1 MNEGDSESIGVR
13 EEEKEAAG
21 ENVVNPVM
29 DPWLHVPVSVIVLT
43 EVIDCVR
50 VRRRVLV
57 EVPVTSCVE
66 EMLSVVVGEMNDV
79 LLTLPLRDGVFD
91 VVVLWVR
98 VRVVF

>member
-1 MNEGDSESIGVR
+1 M
-13 EEEKEAAG
+13 
-21 ENVVNPVM
+21 
-29 DPWLHVPVSVIVLT
+29 
-43 EVIDCVR
+43 R